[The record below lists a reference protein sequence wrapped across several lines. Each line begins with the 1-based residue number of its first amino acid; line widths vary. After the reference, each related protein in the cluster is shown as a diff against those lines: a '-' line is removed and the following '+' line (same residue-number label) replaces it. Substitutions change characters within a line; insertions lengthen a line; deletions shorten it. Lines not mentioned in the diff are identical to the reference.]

1 MFPWWNIARFK
12 VNCDVT
18 LLSPYWEPVAA
29 STGREEN
36 EASVTDPPQ
45 AAPRSVPQSKVNP
58 YSVIEINP
66 LHHHLPE
73 QQHQPL
79 PPTPSPT
86 ESKDQAREAEDT
98 STSHVGVTS
107 VYSVP
112 VPPGYATPS
121 NVPLITP
128 AYTTPVII
136 RHLSMDEDGKLG
148 HSALKNLVW
157 IFILAFERDST
168 VTGLRAV
175 AALCPFCFSK
185 ALPQGNGD

>member
-1 MFPWWNIARFK
+1 MFPWFYHLIHQSW
-12 VNCDVT
+12 
-18 LLSPYWEPVAA
+18 YWEPVCGA
-29 STGREEN
+29 STEREDE

-45 AAPRSVPQSKVNP
+45 AALRSVPQSKVNP

-66 LHHHLPE
+66 LHHQLPE
-73 QQHQPL
+73 QQHQP
-79 PPTPSPT
+79 PPSAASPT

-136 RHLSMDEDGKLG
+136 RHLSMDDDGKLD
-148 HSALKNLVW
+148 HSALKTLVG
-157 IFILAFERDST
+157 IFILAFEAVST
-168 VTGLRAV
+168 VTGFRAA

>member
-1 MFPWWNIARFK
+1 M
-12 VNCDVT
+12 
-18 LLSPYWEPVAA
+18 
-29 STGREEN
+29 
-36 EASVTDPPQ
+36 
-45 AAPRSVPQSKVNP
+45 
-58 YSVIEINP
+58 IEINP

-79 PPTPSPT
+79 PSAASPT
-86 ESKDQAREAEDT
+86 ESKDQAREAEET
-98 STSHVGVTS
+98 STSPAGVTS

-136 RHLSMDEDGKLG
+136 RHLSVDDDGKLDQ
-148 HSALKNLVW
+148 SPLINLVW
-157 IFILAFERDST
+157 IFILALETDSA
-168 VTGLRAV
+168 VTGFRA
-175 AALCPFCFSK
+175 AAARCPFCFSK

>member
-1 MFPWWNIARFK
+1 MYLVCVTMINQ

-18 LLSPYWEPVAA
+18 LLSPYWEPVGGA
-29 STGREEN
+29 STGWEDK
-36 EASVTDPPQ
+36 EASDPPQ
-45 AAPRSVPQSKVNP
+45 SAPRSAPQSKVNP

-66 LHHHLPE
+66 LHHQLPE

-79 PPTPSPT
+79 PSAASPT
-86 ESKDQAREAEDT
+86 ESKDQARDTEDT

-136 RHLSMDEDGKLG
+136 RHLSVDDDGKLD
-148 HSALKNLVW
+148 HSTLKNLVW
-157 IFILAFERDST
+157 VFILAFERDSP
-168 VTGLRAV
+168 VTGFRAA